1 MAVSVSGDI
10 GALNPPELRLESAAP
25 GALAPGA
32 FWSSRAGEAAISV
45 LIGCAFFLLLRATP
59 DSPGGFDAYRHARMA
74 SRLLTEPRAVFADP
88 WRLAYFWPKPVDAWF
103 GYHLLL
109 APFTAFLDPIV
120 AIKLLSAIL
129 FGATAWVLFLLLRYY
144 EASYRWAWVLL
155 ALTGSSVTL
164 CRATLTRPFLLSV
177 LLTLAAALFTVRGRT
192 TKLLLVS
199 ALHALSYSIFFLVAL
214 APGLWLLMRRDRQ
227 SLRAAG
233 SCGAGIVV
241 GLLLSPYFPQNVRFD
256 LVQSAVTGIAQ
267 RTHVL
272 IGGELHPMSS
282 WWWVATSLPVLFVW
296 ICALVVG
303 IRRGRASLTPATGLL
318 LAASAISLAGT
329 FLVGRTADFFVPFAI
344 LFAAVVL
351 SPRLPACRRDLPSIG
366 VLLALCCGVYVGL
379 TCQYVLEAPG
389 LARFRGAAEYLRTHA
404 RGELVANADWG
415 DYYFLYYLNPASR
428 YVVGIEP
435 TMMYLSGA
443 DKYWLWRHVSDDE
456 TATCPREHCADGE
469 RQDIA
474 TAFRTGLGARYIFT
488 EHAVNPRVEARL
500 LTTPDVTKVYRD
512 SGYSIYRLGE

>member
-1 MAVSVSGDI
+1 MPVSALGDTV
-10 GALNPPELRLESAAP
+10 ALNPPKARAESAAP
-25 GALAPGA
+25 NA

-45 LIGCAFFLLLRATP
+45 LIGFTFFLLLRTTP

-109 APFTAFLDPIV
+109 APFTAIVDPIV

-129 FGATAWVLFLLLRYY
+129 FGATAWVLFLLLRWY
-144 EASYRWAWVLL
+144 EARYRWAWVLL

-164 CRATLTRPFLLSV
+164 CRATLTRPFLLSI
-177 LLTLAAALFTVRGRT
+177 LLTLAAALFTLQGRNT
-192 TKLLLVS
+192 RLLLVS

-227 SLRAAG
+227 SLRTAG
-233 SCGAGIVV
+233 SCGAGIVI
-241 GLLLSPYFPQNVRFD
+241 GLLLSPYFPQNARFD
-256 LVQSAVTGIAQ
+256 VVQSLVTGIAQ
-267 RTHVL
+267 RAHVL
-272 IGGELHPMSS
+272 IGGELYPMSS
-282 WWWVATSLPVLFVW
+282 WWWLATSLPVLFLW
-296 ICALVVG
+296 SCALVMWF
-303 IRRGRASLTPATGLL
+303 RRGRGSFTPATGLL
-318 LAASAISLAGT
+318 LAAAAISLAGA
-329 FLVGRTADFFVPFAI
+329 FFVGRTADFFVPFAI
-344 LFAAVVL
+344 LFAAAVL
-351 SPRLPACRRDLPSIG
+351 SPRLPAWRRDLPYIG

-379 TCQYVLEAPG
+379 TCQYVREAPS

-443 DKYWLWRHVSDDE
+443 DQYWLWRHVSDDE
-456 TATCPREHCADGE
+456 TATCPHEHCSDGE
-469 RQDIA
+469 REDIA
-474 TAFRTGLGARYIFT
+474 TAIRTGLGARYVFT
-488 EHAVNPRVEARL
+488 EHAVNPHVEARL
-500 LTTPDVTKVYRD
+500 LTTPGVTEVYRD
-512 SGYSIYRLGE
+512 SGYSIYRIGE

>member
-1 MAVSVSGDI
+1 MPVSALGDTV
-10 GALNPPELRLESAAP
+10 ALNPPKARAESAAP
-25 GALAPGA
+25 NA

-45 LIGCAFFLLLRATP
+45 LIGFTFFLLLRTTP

-109 APFTAFLDPIV
+109 APFTAVLDPIV

-129 FGATAWVLFLLLRYY
+129 FGATAWVLFLLLRYCY
-144 EASYRWAWVLL
+144 DARYRWAWVLL

-164 CRATLTRPFLLSV
+164 CRATLTRPFLLSI
-177 LLTLAAALFTVRGRT
+177 LLTLAAALFTVQGRNT
-192 TKLLLVS
+192 RLLLVS

-233 SCGAGIVV
+233 SCGAGIVI
-241 GLLLSPYFPQNVRFD
+241 GLLLNPYFPQNVRFD
-256 LVQSAVTGIAQ
+256 VVQSLVTGIAQ
-267 RTHVL
+267 RAHVL
-272 IGGELHPMSS
+272 IGGELYPMHS

-296 ICALVVG
+296 ICALVVS
-303 IRRGRASLTPATGLL
+303 IRRGRGSFTSVTGLL

-344 LFAAVVL
+344 LFAAAVL
-351 SPRLPACRRDLPSIG
+351 SPHLPSWRRDLPYIG
-366 VLLALCCGVYVGL
+366 TLLALCCGVYVGL
-379 TCQYVLEAPG
+379 TCQYVREAPS

-435 TMMYLSGA
+435 TMMYLSDAG
-443 DKYWLWRHVSDDE
+443 KYWLWRHVSDDE
-456 TATCPREHCADGE
+456 TTTCPHEHCSDGE
-469 RQDIA
+469 RQNIA
-474 TAFRTGLGARYIFT
+474 TAIRSGLGARYVFT
-488 EHAVNPRVEARL
+488 EHAVNPHVEAQL
-500 LTTPDVTKVYRD
+500 LTTPGVKEVYRD
-512 SGYSIYRLGE
+512 SGYSIYRIGE